1 MITPAATLNSD
12 LSGPPVSEEA
22 IGSKVTCH
30 DLPVCSSLKNMMEA
44 LITWF
49 QLTVL
54 GVENCVSYEQVR
66 ESWIIQSTWAA
77 QLVKN
82 LQIISSTSCQHLSHK
97 HCSQCLVEQ
106 IIRKNWHKT
115 VSGQNMDSV
124 DMEEGS
130 FEKHTYR
137 WLPASLH
144 SQWEPEMP
152 LVRT

>member
-1 MITPAATLNSD
+1 MYVRTYVGGDDNPCCHLKLWLEWSSCEGGGNWVKGHLPGSSSV
-12 LSGPPVSEEA
+12 LKSE
-22 IGSKVTCH
+22 VMT
-30 DLPVCSSLKNMMEA
+30 EA

-49 QLTVL
+49 QLTAL
-54 GVENCVSYEQVR
+54 GVSNWVSYEQVW

-106 IIRKNWHKT
+106 IIQKNWHKT

-124 DMEEGS
+124 DMEKDS
-130 FEKHTYR
+130 LEKHTYR
-137 WLPASLH
+137 WLPMSLQ
-144 SQWEPEMP
+144 S
-152 LVRT
+152 